1 MNSDRTIKLQVSLY
15 FVPERVNY
23 KMKRAILPVVLAAS
37 VSLTAC
43 SKAAA
48 PTPAPVAPPTTP
60 PAVTAPQTP
69 AEQSGSGT
77 NTIPVTNQTPNSGG
91 KHEKPHKEPPTSAP
105 VPLPPAGGPTG
116 GSAGDDDPI
125 THVEPKPV
133 IKWYPRGIGLPLT
146 SDDPAAKGKKVV
158 LLTFDDGPSDTG
170 STVSILETLAA
181 ENVKAM
187 FFITG
192 YGAKHR
198 DLVERIH
205 KEGHVL
211 GPHTVTH
218 ANLSKLSPAGIK
230 EELGPVVKVIEEV
243 TGQTPKWLR
252 PPYGAYNQSVI
263 DVAKQDYGMEVLTWT
278 NGSLDWEGT
287 KNGYKD
293 PKTVIKDTMGQLHP
307 GAVVLMHDTLKHTAE
322 ALPELIKEIR
332 AAGYEFV
339 VLPN

>member
-1 MNSDRTIKLQVSLY
+1 
-15 FVPERVNY
+15 
-23 KMKRAILPVVLAAS
+23 MKRAILPVVLAAS

-48 PTPAPVAPPTTP
+48 PTPVPVEPPSMP
-60 PAVTAPQTP
+60 PVVSAPQTP
-69 AEQSGSGT
+69 AEQNGTGT
-77 NTIPVTNQTPNSGG
+77 NTDAPAPTQNPGA
-91 KHEKPHKEPPTSAP
+91 KPEKPQKEPPTSAP
-105 VPLPPAGGPTG
+105 VPLPPAGGNASGT
-116 GSAGDDDPI
+116 DPI
-125 THVEPKPV
+125 QHVDPTPV

-146 SDDPAAKGKKVV
+146 SDDPAAQGKKVV

-170 STVSILETLAA
+170 STAQILDTLAA

-192 YGAKHR
+192 YGARNR

-211 GPHTVTH
+211 GPHTQTH
-218 ANLSKLSPAGIK
+218 ADLSQLSPAGVR
-230 EELGPVVKVIEEV
+230 EELDPVVKVIEEV
-243 TGQTPKWLR
+243 SGQKPKWLR

-263 DVAKQDYGMEVLTWT
+263 DIAKNDYGMEVLTWT
-278 NGSLDWEGT
+278 DGSLDWEGT

-293 PKTVIKDTMGQLHP
+293 PKLVIKETMDQLHP

-322 ALPELIKEIR
+322 ALPELIKAIR
-332 AAGYEFV
+332 AEGYEFV